1 MRAFEDKVRSKREH
15 MLMFVLTMRLM
26 PVFPITFINFVSP
39 LAGVPFP
46 AFALGTLLGCL
57 PLNLVLVQVGCNLK
71 EVTSLG
77 ELTDPR
83 FVAASTALGALV
95 AIGLIYKVK
104 AKAKKNE

>member
-1 MRAFEDKVRSKREH
+1 MPATTETAAEH
-15 MLMFVLTMRLM
+15 SGIDLSLTRFHC
-26 PVFPITFINFVSP
+26 P
-39 LAGVPFP
+39 
-46 AFALGTLLGCL
+46 GTLLGCL